1 MQSDRKRSIPG
12 AVPMSAPLARPDWRY
27 VEKPTLEEMDADDWA
42 LLDRQ
47 RKPYYAE
54 RQADRVLAMFSL
66 GHDDPSFGY
75 RNNNFQHCLQSAT
88 MAYEAGHDEETVA
101 VALLHDIGF
110 IVCPMTHGPFAAA
123 LLGAHIS
130 ERNRWML
137 QHHQIF
143 QQVHLH
149 DYPGL
154 DPNERDRWRGHPHF
168 DWTAEFVA
176 KFDQNT
182 IDPDYPTA
190 PLDFFV
196 PMVHRLFARPPKRVP
211 VD

>member
-1 MQSDRKRSIPG
+1 MQSNHKRTIPG
-12 AVPMSAPLARPDWRY
+12 TVPMSAPLAQADWHY
-27 VEKPTLEEMDADDWA
+27 VDKPTLDEMDAADWA

-47 RKPYYAE
+47 RKPYYAVL
-54 RQADRVLAMFSL
+54 QPDRVLAMFSL
-66 GHDDPSFGY
+66 GHDDPGYGY
-75 RNNNFQHCLQSAT
+75 RLNNFQHCLQSAT
-88 MAYEAGHDEETVA
+88 MAYEAGHEEETVA

-110 IVCPMTHGPFAAA
+110 VACPMTHGPFAAA
-123 LLGAHIS
+123 LMGAYIS
-130 ERNRWML
+130 ERNHWML

-149 DYPGL
+149 DYPGI
-154 DPNERDRWRGHPHF
+154 DPNERECWRGHPHF

-182 IDPDYPTA
+182 IDPNYPTA
-190 PLDFFV
+190 PLEFFI
-196 PMVHRLFARPPKRVP
+196 PMVRRLFARPPKRVP